1 MGHPWV
7 DAPMGRI
14 YSRCSPVRWV
24 RHAVPG
30 TPIMSDAPTVVD
42 VVVEIPT
49 GSRNKY
55 EYDHESHVIRLDRRL
70 FTATAYPADYG
81 FVPDTLSKD
90 GDPLDALVLVAD
102 PTFPGCVVRA
112 RILGVF
118 FMRDEAGADAKL
130 LTVLEHDPQWDGTN
144 DIGDLPAHLLN
155 EIEHFFSIYK
165 DLEPEKHSEVIG
177 FEGRDAAMKEL
188 AECREAYRVASGGG
202 AADAKHADK
211 K

>member
-1 MGHPWV
+1 MT
-7 DAPMGRI
+7 
-14 YSRCSPVRWV
+14 SPGG
-24 RHAVPG
+24 A
-30 TPIMSDAPTVVD
+30 DVD
-42 VVVEIPT
+42 VVIEIPT

-81 FVPDTLSKD
+81 FVPDTLSND

-118 FMRDEAGADAKL
+118 FMRDEAGQDAKL
-130 LTVLEHDPQWDGTN
+130 ITVLEHDPQWDDAH
-144 DIGDLPAHLLN
+144 DIEDVKPHLRN

-165 DLEPEKHSEVIG
+165 DLEPEKSTEVMG
-177 FEGRDAAMKEL
+177 FEDRASALEVL
-188 AECREAYRVASGGG
+188 RVSREAYGGG
-202 AADAKHADK
+202 HGIPT
-211 K
+211 